1 MDILQLIDELEDVID
16 DASSVPFTKKVSVNP
31 EDIYEIINDLRDA
44 LPEEIKEAKW
54 VNEEKERILT
64 DAKTQADTLV
74 NQAKGEVEKSY
85 EAANRKYRDL
95 VNENAITMEAKK
107 QAAQIVQD
115 AENTAHGITKNSL
128 AYVDGMLV
136 KTEEELKNLLKV
148 IEENRSQLKY

>member
-54 VNEEKERILT
+54 VNEEKDRILK

-74 NQAKGEVEKSY
+74 NQAKSEVEQSY

-95 VNENAITMEAKK
+95 VNENAITIEAKK
-107 QAAQIVQD
+107 QAAQIVTD
-115 AENTAHGITKNSL
+115 AENIAHGITKNSL

-136 KTEEELKNLLKV
+136 KTEEELKKLLQV